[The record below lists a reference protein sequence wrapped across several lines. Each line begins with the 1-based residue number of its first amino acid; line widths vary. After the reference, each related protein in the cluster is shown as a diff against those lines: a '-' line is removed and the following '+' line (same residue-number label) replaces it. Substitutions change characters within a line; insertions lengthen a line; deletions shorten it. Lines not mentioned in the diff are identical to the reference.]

1 MVLDADGSIAGKYRK
16 MHIPDDPLYFEKFY
30 FTPGDLGFPSFQTR
44 YAKIGA
50 LVCWDQWFPEAAR
63 LASLSGAEIL
73 VYPTAIG
80 WIPKE
85 PRAAAQKQRNAWELI
100 QRAHAIANGVFVA
113 SVNRVGREANLK
125 FWGGSF
131 VAGPSGEI
139 LAVAGGDREQILIA
153 RCDLRKI
160 DEPAR
165 VGPSSEIAESTPM
178 GHCRRDSSIR
188 PTSAVI
194 CCSAILMAN
203 QNKYSPMP
211 RDLGY
216 SMPAEWVPH
225 RATWLSWPHNQETWP
240 AQFERVRDAWVQMI
254 LALSPHEKVY
264 LLVNDDP
271 TQQDVSVRL
280 KAAGAVMENVA
291 MIKIPTVDVWMRDY
305 GPTFVVRNRQDVPLA
320 INDWIF
326 NGWGGKYK
334 AYEHDDGVAKNIAEL
349 LGVPV
354 FAHPL
359 VLEGGAIEV
368 NGAGICLTTEQ
379 CLLNKNR
386 NPHLNRAEIEQF
398 LKDSLGVSQI
408 IWLGEGVAG
417 DDTDGH
423 IDDIARFVNATTVVC
438 AVEDDPR
445 DANYAALQENFER
458 LKGARDHSGSRLDID
473 NFAVSAPCPLPRI
486 ALAGQLCQF
495 LYRQRSGSRAYFRR
509 S

>member
-1 MVLDADGSIAGKYRK
+1 
-16 MHIPDDPLYFEKFY
+16 
-30 FTPGDLGFPSFQTR
+30 
-44 YAKIGA
+44 
-50 LVCWDQWFPEAAR
+50 
-63 LASLSGAEIL
+63 
-73 VYPTAIG
+73 
-80 WIPKE
+80 
-85 PRAAAQKQRNAWELI
+85 
-100 QRAHAIANGVFVA
+100 
-113 SVNRVGREANLK
+113 
-125 FWGGSF
+125 
-131 VAGPSGEI
+131 
-139 LAVAGGDREQILIA
+139 
-153 RCDLRKI
+153 
-160 DEPAR
+160 
-165 VGPSSEIAESTPM
+165 
-178 GHCRRDSSIR
+178 
-188 PTSAVI
+188 
-194 CCSAILMAN
+194 
-203 QNKYSPMP
+203 
-211 RDLGY
+211 
-216 SMPAEWVPH
+216 MPAEWVPH

-240 AQFERVRDAWVQMI
+240 AQLERVRDAWVQMI
-254 LALSPHEKVY
+254 QALAPHEKVY

-305 GPTFVVRNRQDVPLA
+305 GPTFVLRNRQDVPLA

-423 IDDIARFVNATTVVC
+423 IDDIARFVNATSVVC
-438 AVEDDPR
+438 AVEDDRR

-458 LKGARDHSGSRLDID
+458 LKGARDYSGSRLDI
-473 NFAVSAPCPLPRI
+473 VTLPSPRPV
-486 ALAGQLCQF
+486 LCQ
-495 LYRQRSGSRAYFRR
+495 GSRLPASYANFYIANEVVLVPVFDDPSDRKALGILSELFPTR
-509 S
+509 AAIAIRCTDMVAGLGAIHCVTQQEPKIAMSRA